1 MPIIDA
7 IKKLIGRNSLGGDDT
22 EFNPLYGFGVEGL
35 DYDDLIARL
44 QVAKLEVDRIRQH
57 LINEIREHY
66 ESLQEAIKS
75 RDKEAMA
82 ASAAEIVLKKRVL
95 RSVIA
100 YGKLI
105 ETAIQRINDARNIEA
120 IIKAITPLDYVLATM
135 NDYLS
140 TISPESVA
148 KLNSI
153 ISQAEMM
160 VRSTSSL
167 AGSLPVARQE
177 PLDPEV
183 QKLIET
189 AMKQAHVESENVAPS
204 IPAEIRVKP
213 RQDTVPLEKRLLQY
227 VREKGGVVNVRR
239 AAKELGVTEDEI
251 RAALLKLAS
260 RGVIKLASRSAE
272 PNVPA

>member
-7 IKKLIGRNSLGGDDT
+7 IKKLIGRNSLVGDDA
-22 EFNPLYGFGVEGL
+22 EYNPLYGFGVEGL

-66 ESLQEAIKS
+66 ESLQEAVKS

-167 AGSLPVARQE
+167 ASSLPVARQE

-183 QKLIET
+183 QKLIEN
-189 AMKQAHVESENVAPS
+189 AMKQAHVESESVAPS
-204 IPAEIRVKP
+204 IPAEIRV
-213 RQDTVPLEKRLLQY
+213 RQKKQQVPLEKRLLQY
-227 VREKGGVVNVRR
+227 VKNNRGIVNVRK
-239 AAKELGVTEDEI
+239 AARDLGVSEDEI

-260 RGVIKLASRSAE
+260 KGVIKLASKNAE
-272 PNVPA
+272 STTPA

>member
-1 MPIIDA
+1 MPIIEA
-7 IKKLIGRNSLGGDDT
+7 IRKLMGKNTVAGDDAGY
-22 EFNPLYGFGVEGL
+22 NPLYGIGIEGL
-35 DYDDLIARL
+35 DYDDLVARL

-57 LINEIREHY
+57 LVNEIREHY
-66 ESLQEAIKS
+66 ESLQEAARS

-148 KLNSI
+148 KLNSV

-167 AGSLPVARQE
+167 ASSLPVAKQE

-183 QKLIET
+183 QKLIEN
-189 AMKQAHVESENVAPS
+189 ALRQAHTESESIAP
-204 IPAEIRVKP
+204 
-213 RQDTVPLEKRLLQY
+213 
-227 VREKGGVVNVRR
+227 
-239 AAKELGVTEDEI
+239 
-251 RAALLKLAS
+251 
-260 RGVIKLASRSAE
+260 
-272 PNVPA
+272 